1 MVKSPI
7 SEGGTARSNSFADS
21 ISIESFRGLENVKL
35 DGLKQVNLLVGGNN
49 SGKTSI
55 LEAIAVLYAGTDV
68 AQWLD
73 VSLVRE
79 VRTFASSPDSM
90 PLLDTI
96 SWMFPSKDVGLWDHD
111 CAGKIIL
118 SADTQGGD
126 RKLSASVKPFEGFL
140 SEKELT
146 GYMRHLRNQN
156 PGEPVADH
164 GVELEI
170 DYSAPNDGLF
180 NDEGTKVF
188 QIWSQRGF
196 RMLRRRPE
204 KKPIVQY
211 IPPYGHRN
219 STTNISALSRS
230 LKDDNANMLNDLMTS
245 LDGRISGVE
254 LVTSENGHRPQIAV
268 RLQDRRLVPL
278 SVMGDGTRRALSIS
292 LSILASEKGILLI
305 DEIEAAFHV
314 SAFSKVFDW
323 LMMASGKYQVQI
335 FATTHSLEAIEA
347 IAKSSSDEHSLSAY
361 AIGSEYGQVSR
372 RYTGG
377 MLQRLVV
384 EAGLDIRL

>member
-1 MVKSPI
+1 MVKSQI
-7 SEGGTARSNSFADS
+7 SEGGTAQSNSFADS

-35 DGLKQVNLLVGGNN
+35 EGLKQVNLLVGGNN

-90 PLLDTI
+90 SLLDTI

-111 CAGKIIL
+111 SAGKIIL

-126 RKLSASVKPFEGFL
+126 RKLSASLTSFEGFL

-146 GYMRHLRNQN
+146 GYIRRLKDQN

-164 GVELEI
+164 GIELEI
-170 DYSAPNDGLF
+170 NYLAPSDGLF
-180 NDEGTKVF
+180 NDEGTETF
-188 QIWSQRGF
+188 QIWSQLGF
-196 RMLRRRPE
+196 RTLRRHPR
-204 KKPIVQY
+204 KKSIVQY

-219 STTNISALSRS
+219 SSTNISALSRS
-230 LKDDNANMLNDLMTS
+230 LRDDNIEVLNDLMTS

-254 LVTSENGHRPQIAV
+254 LVTTENSHKPQIAV

-323 LMMASGKYQVQI
+323 LMKTSEKYQVQI

-347 IAKSSSDEHSLSAY
+347 IAKSSGDEHSLSAY
-361 AIGSEYGQVSR
+361 AIGSKSGQVSR

>member
-1 MVKSPI
+1 MVQTHNTKGRREQSV
-7 SEGGTARSNSFADS
+7 NFADR
-21 ISIESFRGLENVKL
+21 ISIGSFRGLENVQL

-55 LEAIAVLYAGTDV
+55 LEAIAVLYAGTDLR
-68 AQWLD
+68 QWLD
-73 VSLVRE
+73 VSFVRE

-90 PLLDTI
+90 SLLDTI

-111 CAGKIIL
+111 GAGKIVL
-118 SADTQGGD
+118 SADTENGT
-126 RKLSASVKPFEGFL
+126 RRLEASLTPFEGFL
-140 SEKELT
+140 SEKDVS
-146 GYMRHLRNQN
+146 GPMRRLNN
-156 PGEPVADH
+156 ISPDEPVADH
-164 GVELEI
+164 GIELEI
-170 DYSAPNDGLF
+170 DYSAPSDGLF
-180 NDEGTKVF
+180 NDEGTKSF
-188 QIWSQRGF
+188 QIWSKVGF
-196 RMLRRRPE
+196 RTHPRNSR
-204 KKPIVQY
+204 KQDVVQY

-230 LKDDNANMLNDLMTS
+230 LREDNIDVLNELMTS

-254 LVTSENGHRPQIAV
+254 LVTAENSHRPQIAV

-323 LMMASGKYQVQI
+323 LMMASEKYQVQI

-347 IAKSSSDEHSLSAY
+347 IAKSSGDEHSLSAY
-361 AIGSEYGQVSR
+361 AIGSESGQVSK

-384 EAGLDIRL
+384 EAGLDIRF

>member
-1 MVKSPI
+1 MAQTHSTKGSREQSV
-7 SEGGTARSNSFADS
+7 NYADS
-21 ISIESFRGLENVKL
+21 IGIASFRGLENVQL

-90 PLLDTI
+90 SLLDTI

-111 CAGKIIL
+111 GAGKIAL
-118 SADTQGGD
+118 SADTRGGN
-126 RKLSASVKPFEGFL
+126 RKLIASVTPFEGFL

-146 GYMRHLRNQN
+146 GSMRRLKDQN

-164 GVELEI
+164 GIELEI
-170 DYSAPNDGLF
+170 DYSTPSDGLF
-180 NDEGTKVF
+180 NDDGTETF
-188 QIWSQRGF
+188 QIWSQLGF
-196 RMLRRRPE
+196 RTLRRHSR
-204 KKPIVQY
+204 KQNIVQY

-230 LKDDNANMLNDLMTS
+230 LRDDNIDVLNDLMTS
-245 LDGRISGVE
+245 LDSRISGIE
-254 LVTSENGHRPQIAV
+254 LVTAENSHRPQIAV

-292 LSILASEKGILLI
+292 LSILASEKGVLLI

-323 LMMASGKYQVQI
+323 LMMAAEKYQVQV

-347 IAKSSSDEHSLSAY
+347 IAKSSGDDNNLSAY
-361 AIGSEYGQVSR
+361 AIGSEAGRVSKQ
-372 RYTGG
+372 YTGG

-384 EAGLDIRL
+384 EAGLDIRF